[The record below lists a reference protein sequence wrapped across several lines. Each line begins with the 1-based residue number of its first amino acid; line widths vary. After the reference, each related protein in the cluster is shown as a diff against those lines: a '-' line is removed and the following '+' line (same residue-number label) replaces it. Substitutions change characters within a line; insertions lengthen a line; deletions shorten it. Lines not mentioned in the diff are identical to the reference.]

1 MATDPS
7 EFIVFYSW
15 QSDLPDAT
23 NRQAIRSGLRVASN
37 KLESENSTVRV
48 IIDEATRGAPGSPN
62 IPATIMEKIRS
73 CDVFVCDITT
83 INSGAAT
90 EFRRVP
96 NPNVAF
102 ELGYAVA
109 NVGWPRII
117 MVFNEASASVKE
129 APFDIDRH
137 RILPYKIESS
147 DPKNKSNHA
156 QLSASLSAAIASIAA
171 HQPPKPISG
180 VAQSPEQVRRSR
192 DIANLKWLLS
202 NVHFPSLD
210 QMIEALPDLMHSR
223 VLHFWEGFNAV
234 VKNSLFHLYDAELL
248 TTVKSMHKSWGIC
261 VSNGEQYHMATNP
274 NIYVFKNSGDAPL
287 TQRQERVWK
296 TINSARASLL
306 EAQQALLAA
315 IRERYLEIDV
325 NETNQAAWQ
334 EYKDMQRDIEQ
345 QFERGEA

>member
-1 MATDPS
+1 MAANPS

-37 KLESENSTVRV
+37 KLESENPTMRV
-48 IIDEATRGAPGSPN
+48 IVDEATRGAPGSPN

-83 INSGAAT
+83 INSGAPP

-109 NVGWPRII
+109 NVGWSRIV
-117 MVFNEASASVKE
+117 MVFNDAVASVKD

-137 RILPYKIESS
+137 RILPYKLTAA
-147 DPKNKSNHA
+147 DPKNKGNHA
-156 QLSASLSAAIASIAA
+156 QLAASLSTTIASIAEHKPA
-171 HQPPKPISG
+171 KPISG
-180 VAQSPEQVRRSR
+180 VAQSPEQIRRGR
-192 DIANLKWLLS
+192 DIANLKWLFS
-202 NVHFPSLD
+202 NIHFPTLD
-210 QMIEALPDLMHSR
+210 QMIEDLPKLMHSR
-223 VLHFWEGFNAV
+223 ALHFWEGFNAV
-234 VKNSLFHLYDAELL
+234 VKNSLFHLYDADLL
-248 TTVKSMHKSWGIC
+248 GTIKSMHKSWGIC

-274 NIYVFKNSGDAPL
+274 NMYVFTNSGGAPL

-296 TINSARASLL
+296 TINSARATLL
-306 EAQQALLAA
+306 ESQQGLLIA
-315 IRERYLEIDV
+315 IRERYLEVDV
-325 NETNQAAWQ
+325 DETNQAAWQ
-334 EYKDMQRDIEQ
+334 VYKDMQRDIEQ
-345 QFERGEA
+345 QFERSEA

>member
-1 MATDPS
+1 MPAEPS
-7 EFIVFYSW
+7 EFVVFYSW

-37 KLESENSTVRV
+37 KLESESPTIRV
-48 IIDEATRGAPGSPN
+48 IVDEATRGAPGSPN

-83 INSGAAT
+83 INSGAAK

-109 NVGWPRII
+109 NVGWSRIV
-117 MVFNEASASVKE
+117 MVFNEAVASVKE

-137 RILPYKIESS
+137 RILPYKLAAT
-147 DPKNKSNHA
+147 DPKNKGNHA
-156 QLSASLSAAIASIAA
+156 QLAASLSASIASIAE
-171 HQPPKPISG
+171 HNPPKPISG
-180 VAQSPEQVRRSR
+180 VAQSPEQIRRSR

-202 NVHFPSLD
+202 NIHFPTLD
-210 QMIEALPDLMHSR
+210 QMIEDLPELMHSR
-223 VLHFWEGFNAV
+223 ALHFWEGFNAV
-234 VKNSLFHLYDAELL
+234 VKNSLFHLYDADLL
-248 TTVKSMHKSWGIC
+248 AIVKSIHKSWGIC

-274 NIYVFKNSGDAPL
+274 NIYVFKNPGDAPL
-287 TQRQERVWK
+287 TQRQERIWK
-296 TINSARASLL
+296 SIDSARSSLL
-306 EAQQALLAA
+306 DAQQGLLKA
-315 IRERYLEIDV
+315 IRERYLEVDID
-325 NETNQAAWQ
+325 ETNQAAWQ

-345 QFERGEA
+345 KFERSEA